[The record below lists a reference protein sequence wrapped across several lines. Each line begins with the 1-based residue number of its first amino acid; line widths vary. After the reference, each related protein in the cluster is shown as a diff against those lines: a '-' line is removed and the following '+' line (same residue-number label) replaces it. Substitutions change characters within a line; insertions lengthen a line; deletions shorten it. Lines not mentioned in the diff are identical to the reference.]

1 MASVDT
7 VLLEFHSLTPDRWD
21 DFVRLFGKHGAYGG
35 CWCMWRRET
44 RGEFEKRQGQG
55 NRRAMKKIVESGD
68 VPGIPAYAAGE
79 PAGWNPAVFLP
90 RGT

>member
-1 MASVDT
+1 
-7 VLLEFHSLTPDRWD
+7 
-21 DFVRLFGKHGAYGG
+21 
-35 CWCMWRRET
+35 
-44 RGEFEKRQGQG
+44 
-55 NRRAMKKIVESGD
+55 MKKIVESGD